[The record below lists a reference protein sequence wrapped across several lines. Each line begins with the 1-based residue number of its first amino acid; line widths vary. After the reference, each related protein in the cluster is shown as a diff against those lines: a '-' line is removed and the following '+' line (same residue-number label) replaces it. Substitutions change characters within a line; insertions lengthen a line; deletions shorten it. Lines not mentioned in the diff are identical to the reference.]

1 VMMEEQVGS
10 TVDAVRGAVER
21 LQHEVGGSMS
31 HLLNS
36 LSQTYATTR
45 DLSRPLA
52 FMALI
57 ALILARGTRALSL
70 IRGAI
75 IHVFLVLQS
84 WNR

>member
-1 VMMEEQVGS
+1 MEEQVGS

-36 LSQTYATTR
+36 LSQTYATSR
-45 DLSRPLA
+45 DLSRPLT
-52 FMALI
+52 LI
-57 ALILARGTRALSL
+57 ALIVARGTRALSL

>member
-1 VMMEEQVGS
+1 MMEEQVGS

-36 LSQTYATTR
+36 LSQTYATSR
-45 DLSRPLA
+45 DLSRPLT
-52 FMALI
+52 LI
-57 ALILARGTRALSL
+57 ALIVARGTRALSL

>member
-1 VMMEEQVGS
+1 VMEEQVGS

-36 LSQTYATTR
+36 LSQTYATSR
-45 DLSRPLA
+45 DLSRPLT
-52 FMALI
+52 LI
-57 ALILARGTRALSL
+57 ALIVARGTRALSL